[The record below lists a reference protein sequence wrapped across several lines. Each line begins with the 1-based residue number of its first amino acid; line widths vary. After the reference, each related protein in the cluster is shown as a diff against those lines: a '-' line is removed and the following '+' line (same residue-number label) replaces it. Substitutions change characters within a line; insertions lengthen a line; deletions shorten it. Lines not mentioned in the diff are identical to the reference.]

1 MEIFVSRFFS
11 KQTITIMKQLI
22 LIGSIFYLIVNSYAQ
37 IDKITRKQMYRDYDQ
52 FVSIVEQ
59 CNGQL
64 PVRRA
69 VTGINQIDN
78 ILSLRTDIDTIT
90 SLNSFVRLLNKSLS
104 SLYDIHAYQ
113 TLDIYPEFDNLK
125 KIDTS
130 NIAPKVPV
138 KFPQKREDMVLLGNP
153 LYINHEYYLPYIY
166 TFITQDS
173 DTMVFQ
179 YSKIVAYNGV
189 PFPKYVKENLNKFH
203 FSGTIWDYEKKEY
216 ASNYVSIPYCGLL
229 TLEENGAEKTIDLNR
244 VRGTLLSSADLKD
257 TNIAQVNGFHTY
269 NRVEY
274 FEKGSILYIYL
285 GEMMGEGS
293 ICSTI
298 KSYEGKPISKIIID
312 VRGNVGG
319 SDQYWFDILQSITA
333 DTLWYSPM
341 LAFKNTRMIRK
352 SHKFE
357 GGDGYLLNMKPM
369 TFSWLPDVEYL
380 VLQYAKPLVPDSNSL
395 KYKGPIY
402 VLQNQFVYSSGHSL
416 PSFASVND
424 QLISVGQ
431 PTGLLAGCGINPMLF
446 QLKNSKFTFRL
457 ETAIDITN
465 AQNPLDVYQDIPEIV
480 VEIPTQE
487 QLDYFKYQ
495 NYDRQ
500 SEAFL
505 FKYDFLFNYVLKL
518 P

>member
-1 MEIFVSRFFS
+1 MLRKWRERLQ
-11 KQTITIMKQLI
+11 KMK
-22 LIGSIFYLIVNSYAQ
+22 N
-37 IDKITRKQMYRDYDQ
+37 
-52 FVSIVEQ
+52 
-59 CNGQL
+59 
-64 PVRRA
+64 
-69 VTGINQIDN
+69 
-78 ILSLRTDIDTIT
+78 
-90 SLNSFVRLLNKSLS
+90 LLKS
-104 SLYDIHAYQ
+104 
-113 TLDIYPEFDNLK
+113 
-125 KIDTS
+125 
-130 NIAPKVPV
+130 
-138 KFPQKREDMVLLGNP
+138 
-153 LYINHEYYLPYIY
+153 
-166 TFITQDS
+166 
-173 DTMVFQ
+173 
-179 YSKIVAYNGV
+179 
-189 PFPKYVKENLNKFH
+189 
-203 FSGTIWDYEKKEY
+203 
-216 ASNYVSIPYCGLL
+216 
-229 TLEENGAEKTIDLNR
+229 
-244 VRGTLLSSADLKD
+244 
-257 TNIAQVNGFHTY
+257 
-269 NRVEY
+269 
-274 FEKGSILYIYL
+274 
-285 GEMMGEGS
+285 
-293 ICSTI
+293 
-298 KSYEGKPISKIIID
+298 
-312 VRGNVGG
+312 G